1 MKIIPKKDK
10 IEEITLK
17 DFQSLIEQV
26 DKLEKDFNS
35 MKNVPKSLK
44 TLADQHEKTNSKM
57 DSLKT
62 NTKAI
67 QNLIEQVSNLEQEMK
82 YVKQEI
88 TSIKGDILFSQERNE
103 QTIRTQEEIIMDMI
117 NKFNEE
123 LLQHKSSMKEDIE
136 SLKSQQD
143 VLKISYTINEK
154 KFMDKVNSSIS
165 TIIKKQ
171 VEGKENEI
179 LMKIW
184 INEFKDI
191 INDFE
196 KLKKLKPKEFSVRLN
211 EISDTIEIFKQKIIS

>member
-1 MKIIPKKDK
+1 
-10 IEEITLK
+10 
-17 DFQSLIEQV
+17 
-26 DKLEKDFNS
+26 
-35 MKNVPKSLK
+35 MKNVPKSLHN
-44 TLADQHEKTNSKM
+44 LADQYEKVMVKI
-57 DSLKT
+57 DSVKA

-67 QNLIEQVSNLEQEMK
+67 QKLTEQVSNLEGEMK
-82 YVKQEI
+82 FVKQEM
-88 TSIKGDILFSQERNE
+88 TSIKSDIFSSQERLE
-103 QTIRTQEEIIMDMI
+103 QTIRTQEDIIMSMI

-136 SLKSQQD
+136 ILKTQQD

-184 INEFKDI
+184 ISEFKEI
-191 INDFE
+191 IRDFE
-196 KLKKLKPKEFSVRLN
+196 KLKKLKPKEFSLRLN
-211 EISDTIEIFKQKIIS
+211 EISDTIDIFKQKILS

>member
-1 MKIIPKKDK
+1 
-10 IEEITLK
+10 
-17 DFQSLIEQV
+17 
-26 DKLEKDFNS
+26 
-35 MKNVPKSLK
+35 MKNVPKSLHQ
-44 TLADQHEKTNSKM
+44 LADQYEKSISKM
-57 DSLKT
+57 ELVKS
-62 NTKAI
+62 NNKAI
-67 QNLIEQVSNLEQEMK
+67 QNLTEQVSNLEGEMK
-82 YVKQEI
+82 FVKQEM
-88 TSIKGDILFSQERNE
+88 TSLRGDILSSQERLE

-136 SLKSQQD
+136 ILKTQQD

-165 TIIKKQ
+165 KIINKQ

-184 INEFKDI
+184 ISEFKEI
-191 INDFE
+191 IRDFE

-211 EISDTIEIFKQKIIS
+211 EISDTIDIFKQKIMS

>member
-1 MKIIPKKDK
+1 
-10 IEEITLK
+10 
-17 DFQSLIEQV
+17 
-26 DKLEKDFNS
+26 
-35 MKNVPKSLK
+35 MKNLPKSLH
-44 TLADQHEKTNSKM
+44 TLTDQYEKTASKM

-67 QNLIEQVSNLEQEMK
+67 QNLTEQVSNLELDMK
-82 YVKQEI
+82 FVKQEI
-88 TSIKGDILFSQERNE
+88 ATIKSDILSSQERIE

-117 NKFNEE
+117 SKFNEG

-136 SLKSQQD
+136 ILKTQQD

-191 INDFE
+191 ISDFE
-196 KLKKLKPKEFSVRLN
+196 KLKKLKPKEFSIRLN
-211 EISDTIEIFKQKIIS
+211 EISDTINIFKRKIIS

>member
-1 MKIIPKKDK
+1 
-10 IEEITLK
+10 
-17 DFQSLIEQV
+17 
-26 DKLEKDFNS
+26 
-35 MKNVPKSLK
+35 MKNVPKSLHN
-44 TLADQHEKTNSKM
+44 LADQYEKTISKM
-57 DSLKT
+57 DLVKS
-62 NTKAI
+62 NTKTI
-67 QNLIEQVSNLEQEMK
+67 QNLMEQVSNLEGEMK
-82 YVKQEI
+82 FVKQEM
-88 TSIKGDILFSQERNE
+88 TSLRGDILSSQERLE

-136 SLKSQQD
+136 NLKSQQD

-165 TIIKKQ
+165 TIIRKQ

-184 INEFKDI
+184 ISEFKEI
-191 INDFE
+191 IRDFE

-211 EISDTIEIFKQKIIS
+211 EISDTIDIFKQKIMS

>member
-1 MKIIPKKDK
+1 
-10 IEEITLK
+10 
-17 DFQSLIEQV
+17 
-26 DKLEKDFNS
+26 
-35 MKNVPKSLK
+35 MKNVPKSLHN
-44 TLADQHEKTNSKM
+44 LADQYEKVMAKI
-57 DSLKT
+57 DSFKA

-67 QNLIEQVSNLEQEMK
+67 QKLTEQVSNLEGEMK
-82 YVKQEI
+82 FVKQEM
-88 TSIKGDILFSQERNE
+88 TSIKSDIFSSQERLE
-103 QTIRTQEEIIMDMI
+103 QTIRTQEDIIMSMI

-136 SLKSQQD
+136 ILKTQQD

-165 TIIKKQ
+165 AIIKKQ

-184 INEFKDI
+184 ISEFKEI
-191 INDFE
+191 IRDFE

-211 EISDTIEIFKQKIIS
+211 EISDIIDIFKQKMIS

>member
-1 MKIIPKKDK
+1 
-10 IEEITLK
+10 
-17 DFQSLIEQV
+17 
-26 DKLEKDFNS
+26 
-35 MKNVPKSLK
+35 MKNLPKSLH
-44 TLADQHEKTNSKM
+44 TLTDQYEKTASKM
-57 DSLKT
+57 DSLKS

-67 QNLIEQVSNLEQEMK
+67 QNLIEQVSNLELDMK
-82 YVKQEI
+82 FVKQEI
-88 TSIKGDILFSQERNE
+88 ATIKSDILSSQERIE

-117 NKFNEE
+117 NKFNEG
-123 LLQHKSSMKEDIE
+123 LLQHKTSMKEDIE
-136 SLKSQQD
+136 TLKTQQD

-191 INDFE
+191 ISDFE
-196 KLKKLKPKEFSVRLN
+196 KLKKLKPKEFSIRLN
-211 EISDTIEIFKQKIIS
+211 EISDTISIFKQKIIS

>member
-1 MKIIPKKDK
+1 
-10 IEEITLK
+10 
-17 DFQSLIEQV
+17 
-26 DKLEKDFNS
+26 
-35 MKNVPKSLK
+35 MKNVPKTLHN
-44 TLADQHEKTNSKM
+44 LADQYEKTMSKM
-57 DSLKT
+57 DLVKS
-62 NTKAI
+62 NNKAI
-67 QNLIEQVSNLEQEMK
+67 QNLMEQVSNLEGEMK
-82 YVKQEI
+82 FVKQEM
-88 TSIKGDILFSQERNE
+88 TSLRGDLLSSQERIE

-136 SLKSQQD
+136 ILKTQQD

-165 TIIKKQ
+165 RIINKQ

-184 INEFKDI
+184 ISEFKEI
-191 INDFE
+191 IRDFE

-211 EISDTIEIFKQKIIS
+211 EISDTIDIFKQKIMR

>member
-1 MKIIPKKDK
+1 
-10 IEEITLK
+10 
-17 DFQSLIEQV
+17 
-26 DKLEKDFNS
+26 
-35 MKNVPKSLK
+35 MKNLPKSLH
-44 TLADQHEKTNSKM
+44 TLTDQYEKTASKM

-67 QNLIEQVSNLEQEMK
+67 QNLTEQVSNLELGMK
-82 YVKQEI
+82 FVKQEI
-88 TSIKGDILFSQERNE
+88 ATIKSDILSSQERIE

-117 NKFNEE
+117 NKFNEG

-136 SLKSQQD
+136 TLKTQQD

-165 TIIKKQ
+165 MIIKKQ

-184 INEFKDI
+184 INEFKAI
-191 INDFE
+191 LNDFE

>member
-1 MKIIPKKDK
+1 
-10 IEEITLK
+10 
-17 DFQSLIEQV
+17 
-26 DKLEKDFNS
+26 
-35 MKNVPKSLK
+35 MKNVPKSLHN
-44 TLADQHEKTNSKM
+44 LADQYEKVMAKI
-57 DSLKT
+57 DSVKA

-67 QNLIEQVSNLEQEMK
+67 QKLTEQVSNLEGEMK
-82 YVKQEI
+82 FVKQEM
-88 TSIKGDILFSQERNE
+88 TSIKSDIFSSQERLE
-103 QTIRTQEEIIMDMI
+103 QTIRTQEDIIMSMI

-136 SLKSQQD
+136 ILKTQQD

-184 INEFKDI
+184 ISEFKEI
-191 INDFE
+191 IRDFE

-211 EISDTIEIFKQKIIS
+211 EISDIIDIFKQKMIS

>member
-35 MKNVPKSLK
+35 MKNVPKSLQ

>member
-1 MKIIPKKDK
+1 
-10 IEEITLK
+10 
-17 DFQSLIEQV
+17 
-26 DKLEKDFNS
+26 
-35 MKNVPKSLK
+35 MKNLPKSLH
-44 TLADQHEKTNSKM
+44 TLTDQYEKTASKM

-67 QNLIEQVSNLEQEMK
+67 QNLTEQVSNLELDMK
-82 YVKQEI
+82 FVKQEI
-88 TSIKGDILFSQERNE
+88 ASIKSDILSSQERIE

-117 NKFNEE
+117 NKFNEG

-136 SLKSQQD
+136 TLKTQQD

-165 TIIKKQ
+165 MIIKKQ

-184 INEFKDI
+184 INEFKEI
-191 INDFE
+191 IRDFE
-196 KLKKLKPKEFSVRLN
+196 KLKKLKPKEFSVQLN
-211 EISDTIEIFKQKIIS
+211 EISETINIFKQKIMS

>member
-1 MKIIPKKDK
+1 
-10 IEEITLK
+10 
-17 DFQSLIEQV
+17 
-26 DKLEKDFNS
+26 
-35 MKNVPKSLK
+35 MKNLPKSLH
-44 TLADQHEKTNSKM
+44 TLTDQYEKTASKM

-67 QNLIEQVSNLEQEMK
+67 QNLTEQVSNLELDMK
-82 YVKQEI
+82 FVKQEI
-88 TSIKGDILFSQERNE
+88 ATIKSDILSSQERIE

-117 NKFNEE
+117 NKFNEG

-136 SLKSQQD
+136 TLKTQQD

-179 LMKIW
+179 LMKISE
-184 INEFKDI
+184 ICL
-191 INDFE
+191 DFPYTIRAYI
-196 KLKKLKPKEFSVRLN
+196 KLYDELSDKLVLKLWMITNPS
-211 EISDTIEIFKQKIIS
+211 QKIMI

>member
-1 MKIIPKKDK
+1 
-10 IEEITLK
+10 
-17 DFQSLIEQV
+17 
-26 DKLEKDFNS
+26 
-35 MKNVPKSLK
+35 MKNVPKSLHN
-44 TLADQHEKTNSKM
+44 LADQYEKVMVKI
-57 DSLKT
+57 DSVKA

-67 QNLIEQVSNLEQEMK
+67 QKLTEQVSNLEGEMK
-82 YVKQEI
+82 FVKQEM
-88 TSIKGDILFSQERNE
+88 TSIKSDIFSSQERLE
-103 QTIRTQEEIIMDMI
+103 QTIRTQEDIIMSMI

-136 SLKSQQD
+136 ILKTQQD

-184 INEFKDI
+184 ISEFKEI
-191 INDFE
+191 IRDFE
-196 KLKKLKPKEFSVRLN
+196 KLKKLKPKEFSLRLN
-211 EISDTIEIFKQKIIS
+211 EISDTIDIFKQKIIS

>member
-1 MKIIPKKDK
+1 
-10 IEEITLK
+10 
-17 DFQSLIEQV
+17 
-26 DKLEKDFNS
+26 
-35 MKNVPKSLK
+35 MKNLPKSLH
-44 TLADQHEKTNSKM
+44 TLTDQYEKTASKM
-57 DSLKT
+57 DSVKS

-67 QNLIEQVSNLEQEMK
+67 QNLTEQVSNLEFDMK
-82 YVKQEI
+82 FVKQEI
-88 TSIKGDILFSQERNE
+88 TNIKSDILSSQERIE

-117 NKFNEE
+117 NKFNDG

-136 SLKSQQD
+136 TLKTQQD

-184 INEFKDI
+184 INEFKEI
-191 INDFE
+191 IRDFE

-211 EISDTIEIFKQKIIS
+211 EISETIDIFKQKIMS